1 MMSGNDKIIS
11 KNDIREEKL
20 NQRRNMP
27 KEKKLYLSRI
37 IEKKIASLTEFLE
50 SDVVFLY
57 YPVRN
62 EVDVR
67 ELIEYSLYLDKKVF
81 IPKVKEDDTLDF
93 FEIKSFKELEEGYKG
108 IKEPTITE
116 DPYIENVSQKTFMV
130 APGVAFDKHLSRIG
144 MGKGFY
150 DKYLRSHKIKSVC
163 GAAYEFQMLDSIPCE
178 PHDAKMD
185 MVITQNN
192 VYY

>member
-1 MMSGNDKIIS
+1 MVINQKSVS
-11 KNDIREEKL
+11 KKDIREEKK

-27 KEKKLYLSRI
+27 KEKRLYLSRI
-37 IEKKIASLTEFLE
+37 IEKKVASLTEFLE

-67 ELIEYSLYLDKKVF
+67 ELIEYSLYLDKKVL
-81 IPKVKEDDTLDF
+81 IPKVKENSTMDF
-93 FEIKSFKELEEGYKG
+93 YEINSFKDLEEGYKG
-108 IKEPTITE
+108 IKEPTVTE
-116 DPYIENVSQKTFMV
+116 VPYMENDSEKTFMV

-150 DKYLRSHKIKSVC
+150 DKYLQQHKIKKVC
-163 GAAYEFQMLDSIPCE
+163 GVAYEFQMIDTIPNE
-178 PHDAKMD
+178 LHDAKMD
-185 MVITQNN
+185 LVITQNN
-192 VYY
+192 IYY